1 MTATATPSETR
12 ILSILVEDK
21 PGVLARVSSLFSR
34 RGFNIDSLAVGPTE
48 QPNISRMTVT
58 VTVEEPVLEQIVK
71 QLNKLVNVIKIV
83 EHRVDSSVARELILL
98 KVRADATVRSQVI
111 EIANLF
117 RAKVVDISSD
127 TVVVEATGN
136 QQKIEALLRVLDPLG
151 VKEIVQSG
159 VIALG
164 RGSKPITAQNQR
176 W

>member
-1 MTATATPSETR
+1 MSTTAPLIETR

-21 PGVLARVSSLFSR
+21 PGVLARVSALFSR

-48 QPNISRMTVT
+48 QPNISRMTIT
-58 VTVEEPVLEQIVK
+58 VTVEEAVLEQIVK

-83 EHRVDSSVARELILL
+83 EHRVETSVARELILL
-98 KVRADATVRSQVI
+98 KVRADASVRSQVI

-117 RAKVVDISSD
+117 RAKVVDVSSD
-127 TVVVEATGN
+127 TVVIEATGN

-164 RGSKPITAQNQR
+164 RGSKPITAPSTR

>member
-1 MTATATPSETR
+1 MSTTASLTETR

-21 PGVLARVSSLFSR
+21 PGVLARVSALFSR

-48 QPNISRMTVT
+48 QPSISRMTIT
-58 VTVEEPVLEQIVK
+58 VTVEESVLEQIVK

-83 EHRVDSSVARELILL
+83 EHRVDTSVARELILL
-98 KVRADATVRSQVI
+98 KVRADASVRSQVI

-164 RGSKPITAQNQR
+164 RGSKPITAQSQR

>member
-1 MTATATPSETR
+1 MSTTTAPIQTR
-12 ILSILVEDK
+12 ILSVLVEDK

-48 QPNISRMTVT
+48 QPSISRMTIT

-83 EHRVDSSVARELILL
+83 EHRVETSVARELVLL
-98 KVRADATVRSQVI
+98 KVRADAASRGQVI

-117 RAKVVDISSD
+117 RAKVVDITSD
-127 TVVVEATGN
+127 TVVIEATGD

-159 VIALG
+159 LIALG

>member
-1 MTATATPSETR
+1 VTETR

-21 PGVLARVSSLFSR
+21 PGVLARVASLFSR

-48 QPNISRMTVT
+48 QPSISRMTVT
-58 VTVEEPVLEQIVK
+58 VTVEENVLEQIVK
-71 QLNKLVNVIKIV
+71 QLNKLINVIKIV
-83 EHRVDSSVARELILL
+83 EHRVETSVARELILL
-98 KVRADATVRSQVI
+98 KVRADSTVRSQVI

-117 RAKVVDISSD
+117 RAKVVDVATD
-127 TVVVEATGN
+127 AVVVEATGTK
-136 QQKIEALLRVLDPLG
+136 QKIDALLRALDPLG

-164 RGSKPITAQNQR
+164 RGSKPITAQTQR

>member
-1 MTATATPSETR
+1 M
-12 ILSILVEDK
+12 
-21 PGVLARVSSLFSR
+21 LARVSSLFSR

-48 QPNISRMTVT
+48 QPSISRMTIT

-83 EHRVDSSVARELILL
+83 EHRVETSVARELVLL
-98 KVRADATVRSQVI
+98 KVRADAASRGQVI

-117 RAKVVDISSD
+117 RAKVVDITSD
-127 TVVVEATGN
+127 TVVIEATGD

-159 VIALG
+159 LIALG